1 MNSPLQKILNSLYNN
16 FKKDTSKVL
25 IITGVLGWG
34 LSALAQ
40 MGAVVFNPKLSK
52 DQKSF
57 LFPQELS
64 DGLVNTCSFLL
75 ITLAVKKFISKLA
88 STGKIAP
95 QSVRDFINKKPEL
108 KEKVGKLDL
117 DLDKVL
123 KSNSDFPT
131 NSYYTYKNY
140 ITTVGTIGA
149 SIMATNVVTPILRN
163 KMANKAHNKF
173 MDAKTT
179 IPAPNSYNSG
189 MKI

>member
-1 MNSPLQKILNSLYNN
+1 MNNPLQKILNSLYNN

-123 KSNSDFPT
+123 KSNSEFPT

-149 SIMATNVVTPILRN
+149 SIVATNVVTPILRN

-173 MDAKTT
+173 MDAKTNM
-179 IPAPNSYNSG
+179 PAPNSYNSG